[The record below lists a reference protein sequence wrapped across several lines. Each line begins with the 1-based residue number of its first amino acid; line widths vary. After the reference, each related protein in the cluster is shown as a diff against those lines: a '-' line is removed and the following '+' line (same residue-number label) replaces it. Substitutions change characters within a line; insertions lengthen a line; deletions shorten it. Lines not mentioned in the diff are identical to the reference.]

1 MKISIG
7 RPDST
12 EHAPY
17 HEAYIKLVPGGDLLE
32 ILNRELDDSMRLMR
46 SIPEDKGMTRYE
58 PSKWSIKEV
67 IGHVTDAERIFAYRA
82 LRFARNDAT
91 PLPGFEQDDYVRI
104 AGFDRYT
111 LEELTD
117 EFEQVRR
124 ASLLLFRSLDNA
136 AWMRRGI
143 ANNTEVSV
151 RALAYILA
159 GHARHH
165 MEVLRARY
173 L

>member
-1 MKISIG
+1 MKQSIG
-7 RPDST
+7 RPETS

-17 HEAYIKLVPGGDLLE
+17 HEAYISLVPEGDILE
-32 ILNRELDDSMRLMR
+32 ILSRESNDSIKFLR
-46 SIPEDKGMTRYE
+46 SIPEDKGATRYA
-58 PSKWSIKEV
+58 PGKWSIKEV
-67 IGHVTDAERIFAYRA
+67 LGHITDAERIFAYRA

-91 PLPGFEQDDYVRI
+91 PLHRFEQDDYVRI
-104 AGFDRYT
+104 AVFDRLS
-111 LEELTD
+111 LEEITD

-124 ASLLLFRSLDNA
+124 GSLLLFRSLDNA

-143 ANNTEVSV
+143 ANNSEVSV

-165 MEVLRARY
+165 IEILRTRY